1 VTLTVA
7 DMPSSVREDGRVGS
21 SGGPRADRPKRRNFT
36 AAYKAGILEE
46 YERLS
51 DPSDRGALLR
61 REGLYHS
68 HIQAWRQARE
78 RGGLDAL
85 SARTAGRPSRSKADV
100 ENERLRKENERLAG
114 ELAKTKAA
122 LEVVGKAHALLE
134 LLSESADSPRKSNS

>member
-1 VTLTVA
+1 MA

-36 AAYKAGILEE
+36 AAYKAKILEE

-51 DPSDRGALLR
+51 DPSDQSNRGALLR
-61 REGLYHS
+61 REGLYHP
-68 HIQAWRQARE
+68 HIQAGRQARE
-78 RGGLDAL
+78 RGGLNAL
-85 SARTAGRPSRSKADV
+85 SARPAGRPSRSEADV
-100 ENERLRKENERLAG
+100 ENERLRAENEQLAG

-134 LLSESADSPRKSNS
+134 LLSESADSPRKSES

>member
-1 VTLTVA
+1 MA

-21 SGGPRADRPKRRNFT
+21 SGGPRADRPKRRSFT
-36 AAYKAGILEE
+36 AAYKAEVLEE
-46 YERLS
+46 YDRLS
-51 DPSDRGALLR
+51 DPSERGALLR

-68 HIQAWRQARE
+68 HVQAWRQARD
-78 RGGLDAL
+78 RGVLDAL
-85 SARTAGRPSRSKADV
+85 STGPVGRPSRDRADV

-134 LLSESADSPRKSNS
+134 LLSESADSPRKSDS

>member
-1 VTLTVA
+1 MTLTMA

-21 SGGPRADRPKRRNFT
+21 SGGPRADRPKRRSFT
-36 AAYKAGILEE
+36 AAYKVEILEE

-78 RGGLDAL
+78 RGGLNAL
-85 SARTAGRPSRSKADV
+85 AARPAGRPSPSKADV
-100 ENERLRKENERLAG
+100 ENERLRAENERLAG

-134 LLSESADSPRKSNS
+134 LLSESADSSRKSDS